1 MAVTPNSKLRLH
13 AYVPLDIE
21 HVNTIL
27 FPSLSA
33 QNKFFSNP
41 DLTYNNL
48 TYQRQ
53 NSGSIRA
60 GISADTAYKYNYLS
74 FQNTNYDN
82 KWFYAFITSVDY
94 LNDNACIINYKIDVI
109 QTYMFDYKLP
119 MCYVVREHAS
129 TDIAGDNIQ
138 PEPFNLGDMIVD
150 SEFKDHYLNDFQ
162 IVLCSGTTIN
172 LQGEKETSCA
182 VYGGLL
188 QGVDLL
194 PTGIDVVPSSYT
206 QSAENLKAIINTYVD
221 ANAEDSIISLFNM
234 PSKFLTKNNEE
245 MKTFEE
251 TLNKPTSL
259 DGYTPKNKKL
269 LTYPYCYLAV
279 DTGAN
284 CANYRWEYFTQ
295 KEPHFN
301 MYGTFTCNPEVTLV
315 PKHYNGFDENWTEQ
329 IKCGNFGQVAYS
341 VDTYRA
347 WLAQNANAWNLKMY
361 SATLGVA
368 SSAYGAATGFLS
380 GEFGNVFNV
389 AQSAIGYEEVMNE
402 KAMAQNQAPHAKGQQ
417 QTDLDLALNKK
428 GFWFKNMSMRHENAK
443 IADDFLSMF
452 GYATNKLKVPNITSR
467 KEWNYLQTSSINLY
481 GSVPNDASSELS
493 EIYNRGLRFW
503 HNPKH
508 VGDYSLDNSIK

>member
-1 MAVTPNSKLRLH
+1 
-13 AYVPLDIE
+13 
-21 HVNTIL
+21 
-27 FPSLSA
+27 
-33 QNKFFSNP
+33 
-41 DLTYNNL
+41 
-48 TYQRQ
+48 
-53 NSGSIRA
+53 
-60 GISADTAYKYNYLS
+60 
-74 FQNTNYDN
+74 
-82 KWFYAFITSVDY
+82 
-94 LNDNACIINYKIDVI
+94 
-109 QTYMFDYKLP
+109 
-119 MCYVVREHAS
+119 
-129 TDIAGDNIQ
+129 
-138 PEPFNLGDMIVD
+138 
-150 SEFKDHYLNDFQ
+150 
-162 IVLCSGTTIN
+162 
-172 LQGEKETSCA
+172 
-182 VYGGLL
+182 
-188 QGVDLL
+188 
-194 PTGIDVVPSSYT
+194 
-206 QSAENLKAIINTYVD
+206 
-221 ANAEDSIISLFNM
+221 
-234 PSKFLTKNNEE
+234 

-295 KEPHFN
+295 KEPQFN

-428 GFWFKNMSMRHENAK
+428 GFWFKNMCMRSENAR
-443 IADDFLSMF
+443 IADDFLNMF

-467 KEWNYLQTSSINLY
+467 KEWNYLQTSSINIY
-481 GSVPNDASSELS
+481 GLVPNDASAELT
-493 EIYNRGLRFW
+493 EIYNRGIRFW
-503 HNPKH
+503 HNPTH
-508 VGDYSLDNSIK
+508 VGNYTLDNSIK